1 MRKIKFRAWN
11 GKKMIYPNDNGWYE
25 ECYMGDNGFPQT
37 VMLGTL
43 IDMHNNNDRII
54 LLQYIRTK
62 DEEGREVYVGD
73 IYEDEENM
81 LWEVIFD
88 EDDCVYILE
97 NLHTPGRTTIRSI
110 KDMNH
115 VGNVYENSEL
125 VE

>member
-11 GKKMIYPNDNGWYE
+11 GKKMIYPNDNGWYK
-25 ECYMGDNGFPQT
+25 ECYTGNQLFPQT
-37 VMLGTL
+37 ARLGTL
-43 IDMHNNNDRII
+43 ISMYNNNDRII
-54 LLQYIRTK
+54 LLQYIGTK

-115 VGNVYENSEL
+115 VGNVYENLEL